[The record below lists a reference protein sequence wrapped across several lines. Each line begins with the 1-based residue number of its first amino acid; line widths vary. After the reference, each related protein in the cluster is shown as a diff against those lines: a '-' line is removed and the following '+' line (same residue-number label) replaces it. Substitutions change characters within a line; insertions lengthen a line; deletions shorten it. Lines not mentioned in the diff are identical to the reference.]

1 MKVKPEF
8 EKEMLMKMVEDI
20 GNAIDLIVSVDLS
33 ASLSNY
39 DELSSSQNGRLAHNE
54 LMILKD
60 MINKRLK

>member
-20 GNAIDLIVSVDLS
+20 ENAIDLIISVDLS
-33 ASLSNY
+33 TSLSNY
-39 DELSSSQNGRLAHNE
+39 DELSNSQNGRLAHNE